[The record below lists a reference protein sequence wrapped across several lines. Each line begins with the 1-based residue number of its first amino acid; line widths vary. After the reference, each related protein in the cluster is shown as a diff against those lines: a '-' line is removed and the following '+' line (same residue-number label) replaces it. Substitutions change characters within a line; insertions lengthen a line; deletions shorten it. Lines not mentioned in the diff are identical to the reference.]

1 MRPANSFVLLKC
13 HDIKNK
19 SFDKPDRTSCQPS
32 FSTLFT
38 GSPIGSPGRRP
49 PGRSVRAVVRGPS
62 AEAQAPQRNV
72 SRSHPARGCVPT
84 PASLAAEREAVLA
97 KERAALAER
106 AAGNELGV
114 YGGVRSDGW
123 NGDFLAA
130 LSRSLPSSA
139 GTEIAQDA
147 AALAMVKALGDCRP
161 SDPIEAM
168 LIGQIL
174 SANATALELRQRAW
188 RDRLPER
195 QAALLN
201 LADKSAR
208 TLAALTEAL
217 ERHRARGRQRRS
229 FARVERPGAY
239 TCGCRPADFNPR
251 SPKCDAG
258 FQTIIGE

>member
-1 MRPANSFVLLKC
+1 M
-13 HDIKNK
+13 
-19 SFDKPDRTSCQPS
+19 
-32 FSTLFT
+32 T
-38 GSPIGSPGRRP
+38 GSASLPASAAPHAETQA
-49 PGRSVRAVVRGPS
+49 VDLRAAPS
-62 AEAQAPQRNV
+62 A
-72 SRSHPARGCVPT
+72 PAAATPKPRPLSATYRDHIPRAGCVPT

-114 YGGVRSDGW
+114 YGGGTLRRLERGFPGRAVAVAAIERGNRDRSGCGGPGDGE
-123 NGDFLAA
+123 GAGRLQAA
-130 LSRSLPSSA
+130 
-139 GTEIAQDA
+139 
-147 AALAMVKALGDCRP
+147 
-161 SDPIEAM
+161 DPIEAM
-168 LIGQIL
+168 LLGQIL

-258 FQTIIGE
+258 FQTIMRGIV